1 METVGGRDMRAAF
14 HQQLELIGDELT
26 EMSRLSGQAM
36 RRAIRALSDGDGAL
50 AEHVIAAD
58 QEIDNLRD
66 GLEIRCFD
74 TLALQAPVAGDLRSV
89 TAGLRMVFDLERMGD
104 LAVHIAKVARLRQPV
119 PALPAELS
127 LVISQMGGLCGE
139 LADVAGEMIRTRDP
153 ELGTSLELDDDRVDI
168 LHRGLFR
175 TLTRPD
181 PGYAPE
187 VVIDATLLARY
198 CERFGDH
205 AVSLGQRVVFLV
217 TGSYPA
223 RRFAEVI

>member
-1 METVGGRDMRAAF
+1 MDMRAAF

-36 RRAIRALSDGDGAL
+36 RRAIRALSEGDGGL
-50 AEHVIAAD
+50 AEQVIAGDA
-58 QEIDNLRD
+58 EIDNLRD

-74 TLALQAPVAGDLRSV
+74 TLALQAPLAGDLRSV

-104 LAVHIAKVARLRQPV
+104 LAVHIATDARLRHPV
-119 PALPAELS
+119 PALPADLS
-127 LVISQMGGLCGE
+127 LVICQMGELCGE

-153 ELGTSLELDDDRVDI
+153 ELGTSLELDDDRVDT

-175 TLTRPD
+175 TLTRP
-181 PGYAPE
+181 GAYSAE

-217 TGSYPA
+217 TGRYPA